1 MKATD
6 SIDWY
11 LKSIAR
17 VPLLTAAQEI
27 TLGKTISEWM
37 ELRESGVEA
46 SAFTLDQKRLNRRGR
61 RAYDQMY
68 SANLRLVVNV
78 AKKYAR
84 ITNQLELMDLVQEGN
99 CGLARAVEKFDFSR
113 GYKFSTYAYWW
124 IRQAITRAISQ
135 TDSTVRMPIHMHEKL
150 SKVRTFSRDFLA
162 SYGRLPSA
170 SEISEEFDIDSAY
183 LDQLNAMAAGCI
195 SLHSKANNKDPDASM
210 LIDVIPADQ
219 GEEEEFDFLQKERIW
234 DLKPIVEKQLPEH
247 SAEVVQLAF
256 FSDKPMTLTEIGKK
270 VGMSRECVRQT
281 TIRAEA
287 LFRNKYA
294 LMYGRRK
301 VAA

>member
-1 MKATD
+1 MKTSD

-46 SAFTLDQKRLNRRGR
+46 SAFTLAQKRLNKRGR
-61 RAYDQMY
+61 RAYEKMY

-84 ITNQLELMDLVQEGN
+84 LTNQLELMDLVQEGN
-99 CGLARAVEKFDFSR
+99 CGLSRAVEKFDFSR

-135 TDSTVRMPIHMHEKL
+135 TDTTVRMPIHMHEKL
-150 SKVRTFSRDFLA
+150 SKVRTYSREFLA
-162 SYGRLPSA
+162 SFGRMPTA
-170 SEISEEFDIDSAY
+170 SEISKEFEISAAY

-195 SLHSKANNKDPDASM
+195 SLHSKANGNDPDSSM
-210 LIDVIPADQ
+210 LIDVIASEQED
-219 GEEEEFDFLQKERIW
+219 EEFDWLEKERIYE
-234 DLKPIVEKQLPEH
+234 LKPVVEDQLPKH

-256 FSDKPMTLTEIGKK
+256 FSEDPLTYTQIGKK
-270 VGMSRECVRQT
+270 LGMSRETVRQT

-287 LFRNKYA
+287 LFRNKY
-294 LMYGRRK
+294 LMRYGSRK

>member
-1 MKATD
+1 MKGSD

-46 SAFTLDQKRLNRRGR
+46 SAFTLDQRRLNKRGR
-61 RAYDQMY
+61 RAYEKMY

-84 ITNQLELMDLVQEGN
+84 LTNQLELMDLVQEGN
-99 CGLARAVEKFDFSR
+99 CGLSRAVEKFDYSR

-135 TDSTVRMPIHMHEKL
+135 TDTTVRMPIHMHEKL
-150 SKVRTFSRDFLA
+150 SKVRTYSRDFF
-162 SYGRLPSA
+162 SSHGRMPTA
-170 SEISEEFDIDSAY
+170 SEISDEFEISAAY

-195 SLHSKANNKDPDASM
+195 SLHSKANSNDPESSM
-210 LIDVIPADQ
+210 LIDVIPSEQ
-219 GEEEEFDFLQKERIW
+219 EEEDFDWLEKERIYE
-234 DLKPIVEKQLPEH
+234 LKPVVEHELTERT
-247 SAEVVQLAF
+247 AEVVQLAF
-256 FSDKPMTLTEIGKK
+256 FSEIPLTNGQIGKEM
-270 VGMSRECVRQT
+270 GISRERVRQLT
-281 TIRAEA
+281 VRAEN
-287 LFRNKYA
+287 LFRKKY
-294 LMYGRRK
+294 LMRYGSREL
-301 VAA
+301 AA